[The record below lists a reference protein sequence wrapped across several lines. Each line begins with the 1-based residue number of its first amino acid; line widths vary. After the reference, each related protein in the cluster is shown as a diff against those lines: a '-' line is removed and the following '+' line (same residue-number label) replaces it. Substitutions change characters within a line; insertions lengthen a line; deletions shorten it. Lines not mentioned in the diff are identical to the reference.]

1 MNRRQAKKRLKR
13 KYGLYVPRGVPPRVV
28 LRMYND
34 LGGATQ
40 FWGELNEAITNLC
53 KSLSEFVTAMVNKV
67 HDVLEEID
75 YCEEEQDEKH

>member
-1 MNRRQAKKRLKR
+1 MNRRQAKKILKR

-40 FWGELNEAITNLC
+40 FWGELNITNLC
-53 KSLSEFVTAMVNKV
+53 KSLSEFVTETVNKL

-75 YCEEEQDEKH
+75 YCEEEQDEKY